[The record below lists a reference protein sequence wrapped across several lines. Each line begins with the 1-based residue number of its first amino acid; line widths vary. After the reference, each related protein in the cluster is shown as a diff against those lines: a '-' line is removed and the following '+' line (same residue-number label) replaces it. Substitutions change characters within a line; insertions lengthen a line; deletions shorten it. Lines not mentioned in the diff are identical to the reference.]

1 VTDWDRLVREHGPTV
16 YGAAWRVLGQ
26 AADAEDVVQEV
37 FIEADRIRQ
46 TRQVRHWGGLL
57 RRLATCRSIDRLR
70 QRKATQPLNGLMLA
84 NPSEAPEEVAIEH
97 ELADRLRGAIAQL
110 PEREASVFCLRYFQ
124 DLTNRDIA
132 DTLQVRP
139 GAVAVALHKA
149 RARLETLLN
158 LAPASGDPAPASG
171 GRTSPGAQ
179 ENNHEPQPIESESRP
194 AP

>member
-1 VTDWDRLVREHGPTV
+1 VTDWDRLVREHGPSV

-46 TRQVRHWGGLL
+46 TRQVRHWGALL

-70 QRKATQPLNGLMLA
+70 QRRATQPLDGLLLA
-84 NPSEAPEEVAIEH
+84 DRAGSPEEAAIGR

-110 PEREASVFCLRYFQ
+110 PEREGSVFCMRYFQ
-124 DLTNRDIA
+124 DLSNRDIA

-149 RARLETLLN
+149 RAKLETLLN
-158 LAPASGDPAPASG
+158 LAPAPPG
-171 GRTSPGAQ
+171 GGAHEGEYHEAQPVEPG
-179 ENNHEPQPIESESRP
+179 PRP
-194 AP
+194 AE

>member
-1 VTDWDRLVREHGPTV
+1 VHDWDRLVREHGPTV

-46 TRQVRHWGGLL
+46 TRRVRHWGGLL

-70 QRKATQPLNGLMLA
+70 QRKVTQPLDGLLLA
-84 NPSEAPEEVAIEH
+84 NPAGAPDEVAIEH
-97 ELADRLRGAIAQL
+97 ELADRLRVAIAQL

-132 DTLQVRP
+132 DTLHVRP

-158 LAPASGDPAPASG
+158 LAPASG
-171 GRTSPGAQ
+171 GREFPGAK
-179 ENNHEPQPIESESRP
+179 ENNHEPQPVEPEPRP
-194 AP
+194 TS

>member
-1 VTDWDRLVREHGPTV
+1 MTDWDRLVREHGPSV

-46 TRQVRHWGGLL
+46 SRPVRHWGALL

-70 QRKATQPLNGLMLA
+70 QRKTTQPLDGLLLA
-84 NPSEAPEEVAIEH
+84 DTAGSPEEAAIEH

-110 PEREASVFCLRYFQ
+110 PEREGSVFCMRYFQ
-124 DLTNRDIA
+124 DLSNRDIA
-132 DTLQVRP
+132 DALHVRP

-149 RARLETLLN
+149 RAKLETLLN
-158 LAPASGDPAPASG
+158 LAPAPLDG
-171 GRTSPGAQ
+171 GAKV
-179 ENNHEPQPIESESRP
+179 EE
-194 AP
+194 